1 MNAAIRTHPAVI
13 ISIVVAATAVTA
25 CALVAIAWMLG
36 WIPPRQ
42 PPLAKAPVAAPA
54 KRATDTGIAL
64 LPGESLV
71 SADEL
76 ARAMPM
82 PPPAASTA
90 APAAPPAASPKPHP
104 AAPQYSRAER
114 APQRPAT
121 RTAAAP
127 APKPPANAGGAVT
140 SYERSARTLC
150 VNCGTV
156 MSITAYEEERAW
168 DVHVRFEDGSH
179 ETLRYRV
186 PPGLRIGQRVLLEE
200 GRLVPN

>member
-25 CALVAIAWMLG
+25 CALVAIAWMMG

-42 PPLAKAPVAAPA
+42 APLAKAAVAAPA
-54 KRATDTGIAL
+54 KHAADTAIAL

-76 ARAMPM
+76 ARAMPA
-82 PPPAASTA
+82 PAASTA
-90 APAAPPAASPKPHP
+90 APAPPQVAPPKPHP
-104 AAPQYSRAER
+104 VAPQYTRAER
-114 APQRPAT
+114 APQKPAT

-127 APKPPANAGGAVT
+127 APKPPANARGAVT

>member
-25 CALVAIAWMLG
+25 CALVAIAWMMG

-42 PPLAKAPVAAPA
+42 PPPAKAAAAAPA
-54 KRATDTGIAL
+54 KHATDSAIAL

-71 SADEL
+71 SADEI
-76 ARAMPM
+76 ARAA
-82 PPPAASTA
+82 PAPATSTA
-90 APAAPPAASPKPHP
+90 APAAPQAAPPKPHP
-104 AAPQYSRAER
+104 VAPQYTRAER
-114 APQRPAT
+114 APQKPAT

-127 APKPPANAGGAVT
+127 APKQPPANPRGAVT